1 MGFKQIR
8 HTHVTQEL
16 KPSMHQTR
24 RWNRKG
30 VETIIAALLMVLIVI
45 VMSVVVYSW
54 SAGLFGAI
62 LPTPPTGRENL
73 IVEYQGFDSAN
84 KNMTLYLR
92 NIGSSLTT
100 LKSYYVSDFNGNQYA
115 KIIWL
120 GPSMAP
126 TTLGHA
132 YIAINSACGCQLTGS
147 SFTYSTGNTY
157 IVTVVTDR
165 NNQFQFTI
173 LR

>member
-1 MGFKQIR
+1 
-8 HTHVTQEL
+8 
-16 KPSMHQTR
+16 MHHSR
-24 RWNRKG
+24 PWNRKG
-30 VETIIAALLMVLIVI
+30 VDTIIAALLMVLIVI

-62 LPTPPTGRENL
+62 LPPPPSGRENL

-92 NIGSSLTT
+92 NIGSSQTT
-100 LKSYYVSDFNGNQYA
+100 LTSYYVSDLNGNQYA
-115 KIIWL
+115 KITWAG

-126 TTLGHA
+126 STLGHA
-132 YIAINSACGCQLTGS
+132 YIAINSACSCQLTGS
-147 SFTYSTGNTY
+147 PFTYYPGNTY
-157 IVTVVTDR
+157 IVTIVTAR
-165 NNQFQFTI
+165 SNQFQFTI